1 MSDDVISNNRAR
13 GREEREVTR
22 TRKGKRRTKESNSDV
37 SMTTDDVII
46 PCVCVESH
54 IEVVEHQ
61 IGGALAAVFL
71 TL

>member
-37 SMTTDDVII
+37 SMRVMTSSYLA
-46 PCVCVESH
+46 C
-54 IEVVEHQ
+54 
-61 IGGALAAVFL
+61 ALSPIL
-71 TL
+71 K